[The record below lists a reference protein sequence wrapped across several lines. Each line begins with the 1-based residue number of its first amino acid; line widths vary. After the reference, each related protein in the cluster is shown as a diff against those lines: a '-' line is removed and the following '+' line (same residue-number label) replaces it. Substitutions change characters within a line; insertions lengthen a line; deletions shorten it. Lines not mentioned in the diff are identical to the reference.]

1 VLAAELHSATTL
13 FIAASVLS
21 AALST
26 TAAAFLGASSELAAE
41 FFVAISIASVITR
54 FSIRHG

>member
-13 FIAASVLS
+13 VIAAPGLS
-21 AALST
+21 SALST

-41 FFVAISIASVITR
+41 SFVAISIASIVT
-54 FSIRHG
+54 